1 MTYFDKYVWDETE
14 HIFLRRILEEIIP
27 ESSDGR
33 IPSAKTIGVL
43 DDLNIKLVEN
53 NETNLIFQE
62 GLNFIRTSIDLSKN
76 LIQEMSSDELVKV
89 INIIEKNCP
98 KFFEFFYVIL
108 I

>member
-14 HIFLRRILEEIIP
+14 HIFFERILEEIIP

-53 NETNLIFQE
+53 NENQFNLSRRIKFHK
-62 GLNFIRTSIDLSKN
+62 NIDRFK
-76 LIQEMSSDELVKV
+76 
-89 INIIEKNCP
+89 
-98 KFFEFFYVIL
+98 
-108 I
+108 